1 MTKGCPNLAD
11 SRSAASRAIMSVF
24 PPATNGTMMVT
35 GRVGQSDDACES
47 QDHMAQSA
55 NAIARVDG
63 RRWGRGAERRAFAPV
78 GKKIAVARSEVS
90 KWCIGRVS
98 TSR

>member
-1 MTKGCPNLAD
+1 MTKGWPNFAD

-35 GRVGQSDDACES
+35 GRVGQSDDACDS

-63 RRWGRGAERRAFAPV
+63 CRRGRGVARRAFVP
-78 GKKIAVARSEVS
+78 GSGKIAVARSEVS

>member
-1 MTKGCPNLAD
+1 
-11 SRSAASRAIMSVF
+11 MSVF
-24 PPATNGTMMVT
+24 PPATNGTMMAT
-35 GRVGQSDDACES
+35 GRVGESDDASDS

-63 RRWGRGAERRAFAPV
+63 RRWGRGAARRAITPV
-78 GKKIAVARSEVS
+78 GKKIAVERSVVS

>member
-1 MTKGCPNLAD
+1 
-11 SRSAASRAIMSVF
+11 
-24 PPATNGTMMVT
+24 
-35 GRVGQSDDACES
+35 
-47 QDHMAQSA
+47 MAQSA

>member
-1 MTKGCPNLAD
+1 
-11 SRSAASRAIMSVF
+11 MSVF

-35 GRVGQSDDACES
+35 GRVGQSDDARDS

-55 NAIARVDG
+55 NAIARADG
-63 RRWGRGAERRAFAPV
+63 RRWGRGAARRAVARV
-78 GKKIAVARSEVS
+78 SRKIAVARSEVS
-90 KWCIGRVS
+90 KWCIDRVS